1 MTMPAE
7 GVPGGE
13 RDRAGHLG
21 FILNATY
28 VAEPDGGRAVVHLY
42 GRLAD
47 GRPFLVRDRSQEPYF
62 YIESSAV
69 EQARA
74 LGLSNLDAT
83 DRRTLHGAPV
93 HRVRLHHPGDTPAIR
108 GRLHRKGIPTYE
120 ADVRFAYRYLI
131 DRGIKSALRIHGAAR
146 PLAETAPDAARE
158 TVVFDEPEVE
168 PARWTPRLT
177 TLSLDIETD
186 PEAQRLLS
194 VALWGYGTR
203 EVLLLCPDAAARAAC
218 PAAAVPCASEA
229 DLLATLC
236 RRVRALD
243 PDVVT
248 GWNIIDFDVPV
259 LIRRAAELQVPLELG
274 RAPGA
279 VRQRG
284 SGRQR
289 ADGSQPGG
297 PGQGGTSK
305 RRFSDSI
312 FIPGR
317 VVLDGIR
324 LLRAVSY
331 RLDSYS
337 LDNAAREI
345 LGEGK
350 TLGGVD
356 HVAQIMATYSHD
368 PERFV
373 EYNLTDARL
382 VLDILDKLDLV
393 PFTAERSALTGMPPD
408 RVGSSIA
415 AFDFLYL
422 SQLHCTGWW
431 RRRWA
436 PTRAPATAT
445 AAAAVTTRRRTR
457 CTAATFSSRVRG
469 CTTTCCCSI
478 SRACTRASSAPSRS
492 IPWG

>member
-1 MTMPAE
+1 M
-7 GVPGGE
+7 
-13 RDRAGHLG
+13 
-21 FILNATY
+21 
-28 VAEPDGGRAVVHLY
+28 
-42 GRLAD
+42 
-47 GRPFLVRDRSQEPYF
+47 
-62 YIESSAV
+62 
-69 EQARA
+69 
-74 LGLSNLDAT
+74 
-83 DRRTLHGAPV
+83 

-108 GRLHRKGIPTYE
+108 GRLHRRGIPTYE

-146 PLAETAPDAARE
+146 PLAEMAPDAARE

-168 PARWTPRLT
+168 PARWTPQLT

-289 ADGSQPGG
+289 ADGTSTRWSGPGG
-297 PGQGGTSK
+297 HEQAPLQRFDLHPGAGGAGRHPPAARGLLPPGQLLSGQRGAGDS
-305 RRFSDSI
+305 RR
-312 FIPGR
+312 G
-317 VVLDGIR
+317 
-324 LLRAVSY
+324 
-331 RLDSYS
+331 
-337 LDNAAREI
+337 
-345 LGEGK
+345 
-350 TLGGVD
+350 
-356 HVAQIMATYSHD
+356 Q
-368 PERFV
+368 
-373 EYNLTDARL
+373 DAR
-382 VLDILDKLDLV
+382 
-393 PFTAERSALTGMPPD
+393 
-408 RVGSSIA
+408 
-415 AFDFLYL
+415 
-422 SQLHCTGWW
+422 
-431 RRRWA
+431 RRR
-436 PTRAPATAT
+436 
-445 AAAAVTTRRRTR
+445 
-457 CTAATFSSRVRG
+457 SRG
-469 CTTTCCCSI
+469 
-478 SRACTRASSAPSRS
+478 ADHGYLQP
-492 IPWG
+492 

>member
-1 MTMPAE
+1 MSVPVE

-28 VAEPDGGRAVVHLY
+28 VAEPDSGRAVVHLY

-47 GRPFLVRDRSQEPYF
+47 GRPFLVRDRRQEPYF

-168 PARWTPRLT
+168 PARWTPQLT

-243 PDVVT
+243 PT
-248 GWNIIDFDVPV
+248 W
-259 LIRRAAELQVPLELG
+259 
-274 RAPGA
+274 
-279 VRQRG
+279 
-284 SGRQR
+284 
-289 ADGSQPGG
+289 
-297 PGQGGTSK
+297 
-305 RRFSDSI
+305 
-312 FIPGR
+312 
-317 VVLDGIR
+317 
-324 LLRAVSY
+324 
-331 RLDSYS
+331 
-337 LDNAAREI
+337 
-345 LGEGK
+345 
-350 TLGGVD
+350 
-356 HVAQIMATYSHD
+356 
-368 PERFV
+368 
-373 EYNLTDARL
+373 
-382 VLDILDKLDLV
+382 
-393 PFTAERSALTGMPPD
+393 
-408 RVGSSIA
+408 
-415 AFDFLYL
+415 
-422 SQLHCTGWW
+422 
-431 RRRWA
+431 
-436 PTRAPATAT
+436 
-445 AAAAVTTRRRTR
+445 
-457 CTAATFSSRVRG
+457 
-469 CTTTCCCSI
+469 
-478 SRACTRASSAPSRS
+478 
-492 IPWG
+492 

>member
-1 MTMPAE
+1 M
-7 GVPGGE
+7 
-13 RDRAGHLG
+13 
-21 FILNATY
+21 
-28 VAEPDGGRAVVHLY
+28 HLY

-74 LGLSNLDAT
+74 LGLNNLDAT

-93 HRVRLHHPGDTPAIR
+93 HRVRLHRPGDTPAIR

-146 PLAETAPDAARE
+146 PLAEPALDAARE

-168 PARWTPRLT
+168 PARWTPQLT

-289 ADGSQPGG
+289 ADASQPGSAG
-297 PGQGGTSK
+297 PGGTSR

-324 LLRAVSY
+324 LLRAVSLPPGQLLPGQ
-331 RLDSYS
+331 RRAGDS
-337 LDNAAREI
+337 RR
-345 LGEGK
+345 G
-350 TLGGVD
+350 
-356 HVAQIMATYSHD
+356 Q
-368 PERFV
+368 
-373 EYNLTDARL
+373 DAR
-382 VLDILDKLDLV
+382 
-393 PFTAERSALTGMPPD
+393 
-408 RVGSSIA
+408 
-415 AFDFLYL
+415 
-422 SQLHCTGWW
+422 
-431 RRRWA
+431 RRR
-436 PTRAPATAT
+436 
-445 AAAAVTTRRRTR
+445 
-457 CTAATFSSRVRG
+457 SRG
-469 CTTTCCCSI
+469 
-478 SRACTRASSAPSRS
+478 ADHGYLQP
-492 IPWG
+492 